1 MKGEKGIKILAPA
14 PYKVQEEREKLDPAT
29 QKPVLDK
36 DGKPVTE
43 TVEVTRPA
51 FKVVSVFDVS
61 QTDGKELP
69 DIAVD
74 ELTGSVET
82 TPPFLM
88 LSKSCLRSPLP
99 LKTSPMAQ
107 KATSLM

>member
-1 MKGEKGIKILAPA
+1 M
-14 PYKVQEEREKLDPAT
+14 
-29 QKPVLDK
+29 
-36 DGKPVTE
+36 
-43 TVEVTRPA
+43 TRPA

-61 QTDGKELP
+61 QTDGKALP

-74 ELTGSVET
+74 ELTGSVENYAA
-82 TPPFLM
+82 FLM
-88 LSKSCLRSPLP
+88 LSKSCLRPPLP